1 MMYQFDAV
9 QAAEQAADWVR
20 EYFAQCG
27 ASCAVIGISGGKDSS
42 VAAALCTKALGA
54 WRVCGVLMPQYE
66 QNDIR
71 YSYDLVQHL
80 GISSM
85 TIDIGPCV
93 NAICESISHS
103 IVFVRDQTRV
113 NLPARIRM
121 STLFAV
127 AQSVNGRVANTCN
140 LSEDWVGYSTLFG
153 DNAGQFAPL
162 KAFTATEVKAI
173 GRELGLPQMFLEKPP
188 ADGLCGRTDEENLG
202 FSYAALDRYIRENI
216 CEDKGVKQ
224 KIDALH
230 AANQFKEEF
239 VRLPFFPPGREIFY
253 HGEQPC
259 QTLTSSSQ
267 TIIKRS

>member
-1 MMYQFDAV
+1 MIKLNGEPLAQEKFPDGTPRLSGISPLTYTISWYFDAMDELFTV
-9 QAAEQAADWVR
+9 ACIARHLHEKGLSTVLHLPYVPNARMDRVK
-20 EYFAQCG
+20 ETGEVFTLKYFCEFING
-27 ASCAVIGISGGKDSS
+27 LHFDSVKIFDPHSS
-42 VAAALCTKALGA
+42 VAA
-54 WRVCGVLMPQYE
+54 
-66 QNDIR
+66 
-71 YSYDLVQHL
+71 
-80 GISSM
+80 
-85 TIDIGPCV
+85 
-93 NAICESISHS
+93 
-103 IVFVRDQTRV
+103 
-113 NLPARIRM
+113 
-121 STLFAV
+121 

-188 ADGLCGRTDEENLG
+188 ADDLCGRTDEENLG